1 MHLPLMQVFWS
12 YCKLSISL
20 SLSLFFSVISG
31 LQGMLGSISSWNWEI
46 QKLVPGAVQENSEH
60 WTLLDILTLPPQ
72 GEAGSW
78 DFSPAIPQRTRGRR
92 YGGGRLVQTLAFVLS
107 FLTWCFSLSALRFRQ
122 DRNQSPKSPL
132 KSLHV
137 GCMFQSSA
145 SFPTEKPGA
154 QDFFYSHLA
163 ALSLRWD
170 YGGRWGCREGHEFS
184 CWN

>member
-1 MHLPLMQVFWS
+1 M
-12 YCKLSISL
+12 
-20 SLSLFFSVISG
+20 
-31 LQGMLGSISSWNWEI
+31 
-46 QKLVPGAVQENSEH
+46 
-60 WTLLDILTLPPQ
+60 
-72 GEAGSW
+72 
-78 DFSPAIPQRTRGRR
+78 
-92 YGGGRLVQTLAFVLS
+92 GGGRLVQTFAFVLS

-184 CWN
+184 CWNWWSLLHTHLRCWNWWSLLHTHCFLDFSPRELVYVLLLNLCLCGRIQGFLFCNLADVIPKYYHILING